1 MAMWI
6 SAQLRCTFRETEGS
20 EIVEFAVSLPLL
32 IVLVVAIYDF
42 RAAFTVKHMLS
53 NTVREGARIASSQH
67 HPPNPTATNGPC
79 NAPASICTVSNVIGR
94 SLQASIGD
102 DCGLSTAS
110 AAYSATDTW
119 TFSGS
124 CSGSSLKIERAF
136 INPNAITLSNPFD
149 SSDAYKIENTRITL
163 IYPYQWQFS
172 KIFEF
177 FGSANYLSSTMTVS
191 STMQNLD

>member
-1 MAMWI
+1 MCIA
-6 SAQLRCTFRETEGS
+6 ALLRRAVRETRGS

-42 RAAFTVKHMLS
+42 GAAFTVKHKLS
-53 NTVREGARIASSQH
+53 DMVREGARIASSQH
-67 HPPNPTATNGPC
+67 HPPNPTVTDGSC
-79 NAPASICTVSNVIGR
+79 NAPESICTVANVIGR
-94 SLQASIGD
+94 GLQANIGN

-110 AAYSATDTW
+110 PAYSATSTW

-136 INPNAITLSNPFD
+136 INPNAVSLANPFD
-149 SSDAYKIENTRITL
+149 NRHPYKIENTRITL
-163 IYPYQWQFS
+163 VYPYQWQFS
-172 KIFEF
+172 KVFQLLS
-177 FGSANYLSSTMTVS
+177 GSANYLSPTMTVS